1 MAIEQQ
7 TTTSTGPSGREHD
20 DRARRLA
27 ELDVRTVIHPH
38 SVIGAPEEP
47 LILERGDGAMVWDVT
62 GKAYIDGTCGLWQCP
77 VGHGRPELAEAA
89 AEQIA
94 KLEFYSS
101 FGDYSNEPSIRLAER
116 LLELAPPT
124 MRRVFFTNGGS
135 EGNETAIKLARLAH
149 HHAGRPERSVI
160 LARTGGYHGMG
171 GGSLAA
177 TGIDRLRAGYGP
189 LMPGIEFLAK
199 PHAVRGADVTD
210 ALIAEIE
217 ERIERIGADRIAA
230 FVGEPVLGVG
240 GMVPPPPDYWP
251 RVQEIL
257 RRHGIL
263 LILDE
268 VVTAFGRIGHWFG
281 CERYDVEPDIIV
293 TAKGL
298 SSGYIPMGAVL
309 VGERV
314 LDLAGGAAF
323 LHGFTYNGHPVGAAV
338 ALANID
344 ILERE
349 GLLARADRL
358 GRRLLDALKPLERLD
373 HVLEVRGVGMMLGVE
388 LDRGPDTA
396 AAAAGVQARAR
407 ADGVI
412 VRASGNTIV
421 LSPPLVIDE
430 QQLDA
435 LTRVLT
441 EHVAT
446 A

>member
-1 MAIEQQ
+1 MATEQQAIEQQ
-7 TTTSTGPSGREHD
+7 ATTARHGGRE
-20 DRARRLA
+20 LA
-27 ELDVRTVIHPH
+27 ELDARTIIHPH
-38 SVIGAPEEP
+38 SVIGAPAEP
-47 LILERGDGAMVWDVT
+47 LILDRGEGAVVWDVH
-62 GKAYIDGTCGLWQCP
+62 GRPYIDGTCGLWQCP
-77 VGHGRPELAEAA
+77 VGHGRAELAQAA
-89 AEQIA
+89 AEQMA

-116 LLELAPPT
+116 LLELAPPS

-149 HHAGRPERSVI
+149 HHAGRPERFVI

-199 PHAVRGADVTD
+199 PHALRGADVTD
-210 ALIAEIE
+210 ELIAELE
-217 ERIERIGADRIAA
+217 ERIERIGPDRIAA

-251 RVQEIL
+251 RVQEVL
-257 RRHGIL
+257 RRHDIL
-263 LILDE
+263 LVLDE

-281 CERYDVEPDIIV
+281 CERYGVEPDIIV

-309 VGERV
+309 AGQRV
-314 LDLAGGAAF
+314 LDLADGASF

-338 ALANID
+338 ALANIG

-349 GLLARADRL
+349 GLLERAETL
-358 GRRLLDALKPLERLD
+358 GRKLLDALKPLERLD
-373 HVLEVRGVGMMLGVE
+373 HVLEVRGAGMMLGVE
-388 LDRGPDTA
+388 LDPSAD
-396 AAAAGVQARAR
+396 AAGVQAGAR

-412 VRASGNTIV
+412 VRASGDTIV

-430 QQLDA
+430 PQLDTLA
-435 LTRVLT
+435 RVLT
-441 EHVAT
+441 KHVA
-446 A
+446 AA